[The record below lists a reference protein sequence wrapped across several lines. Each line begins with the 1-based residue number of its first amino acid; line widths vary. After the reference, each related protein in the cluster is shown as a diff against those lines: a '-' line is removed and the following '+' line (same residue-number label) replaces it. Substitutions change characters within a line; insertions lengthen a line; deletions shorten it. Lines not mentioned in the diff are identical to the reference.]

1 MGRKEEARKT
11 ARRTK
16 TDEDVREEEWVS
28 CERKSQRKT
37 GTGRGE
43 KKIRKKF
50 GKSYNREEREGGR
63 ERGREVGGKRAR
75 KRESSCS
82 CSFEERPDFYS
93 DSRLCHMI

>member
-1 MGRKEEARKT
+1 
-11 ARRTK
+11 
-16 TDEDVREEEWVS
+16 VREKERVS
-28 CERKSQRKT
+28 SERESQKKT

-50 GKSYNREEREGGR
+50 GKSYNREEREG
-63 ERGREVGGKRAR
+63 E

-82 CSFEERPDFYS
+82 CSFEELPDFYS

>member
-1 MGRKEEARKT
+1 MKGKA
-11 ARRTK
+11 
-16 TDEDVREEEWVS
+16 
-28 CERKSQRKT
+28 RKT

-50 GKSYNREEREGGR
+50 GKSYNREEQEGGR
-63 ERGREVGGKRAR
+63 EGKKREREK

-82 CSFEERPDFYS
+82 CSFEELPDFYS

>member
-1 MGRKEEARKT
+1 MRGKA
-11 ARRTK
+11 
-16 TDEDVREEEWVS
+16 
-28 CERKSQRKT
+28 RKT

-50 GKSYNREEREGGR
+50 GKSYNREEREGA
-63 ERGREVGGKRAR
+63 REVGGGGGEESEK

-82 CSFEERPDFYS
+82 CSFEELPDFYS